1 MSPTRSGF
9 HDPRRAGFTL
19 VELVVV
25 IVVLAVVVV
34 LLFPVS
40 VPSIHQ
46 AKANSLLQNGSQIAR
61 TFLATHITEDQ
72 RENLNPT
79 STSTNAFTTST
90 DYFKHLIKEQG
101 IFVGTDFSVF
111 GGAGATLAKSPDPRD
126 SVPQTTP
133 GASW

>member
-1 MSPTRSGF
+1 M
-9 HDPRRAGFTL
+9 
-19 VELVVV
+19 
-25 IVVLAVVVV
+25 
-34 LLFPVS
+34 
-40 VPSIHQ
+40 PSIHQ

-101 IFVGTDFSVF
+101 IFVGTDFSAFSAVRGPRSQKVRILAIQRHKQRLERR
-111 GGAGATLAKSPDPRD
+111 GGHANIGT
-126 SVPQTTP
+126 
-133 GASW
+133 